1 MSLKDHM
8 AADLDNVFFNDTEF
22 TDSATFTGMSGPIE
36 ISVYFDTEDDVVFDG
51 RGDLDSNVSASVPSV
66 TCKSADVADAKHGD
80 MIVVNAITYYVIDM
94 DPPVNGTRKL
104 YLSEDQP

>member
-1 MSLKDHM
+1 MSLKDQM
-8 AADLDNVFFNDTEF
+8 VSDLDNIFFNDTEF
-22 TDSATFTGMSGPIE
+22 TDSATFTGMFGPIE

-66 TCKSADVADAKHGD
+66 TCKSADVADAEYGD
-80 MIVVNAITYYVIDM
+80 SVVVNSITYYVIDI
-94 DPPVNGTRKL
+94 DPPLNGTRKL